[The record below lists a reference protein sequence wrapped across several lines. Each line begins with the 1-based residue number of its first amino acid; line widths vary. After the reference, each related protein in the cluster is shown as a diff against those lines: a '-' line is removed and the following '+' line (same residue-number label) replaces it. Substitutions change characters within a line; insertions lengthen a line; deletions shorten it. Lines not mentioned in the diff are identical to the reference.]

1 MMPRSL
7 TPLVITAVAIAAGPA
22 AATTLDF
29 DGELLEAGTPANG
42 VFDFRFRCLEGAD
55 PDALVEVGP
64 TVEKEDIL
72 VSNGRFSVELDFG
85 TDEVCSDSG
94 WIQTSVARGDRLGG
108 FTSLEPPHP
117 VPRSPKPKSAES
129 MPPGAITFFAL
140 PQCPPGWT
148 EYIGARG
155 RAVVGVPS
163 GGTVEGTLGV
173 PLSNLEERQH
183 QHVYSDSGFTD
194 AGGVHQHSWATIQTA
209 GSDVQWSSYDATGS
223 PELVFSWQNGIG
235 TDGSGIYPLSASPNA
250 TYYTEE
256 SGVHQHSF
264 ATGNQSTVFAPD
276 LFPYIQLLAC
286 RKN

>member
-1 MMPRSL
+1 MPRPL
-7 TPLVITAVAIAAGPA
+7 TALIIIAVALFAGPA
-22 AATTLDF
+22 AAATLDF
-29 DGELLEAGTPANG
+29 DGELLEAGAPAHG
-42 VFDFRFRCLEGAD
+42 IFDFRFRCLEGAD
-55 PDALVEVGP
+55 PDALVEVGAV
-64 TVEKEDIL
+64 VEKDDVF
-72 VSNGRFSVELDFG
+72 VSNGRFNVELDFG
-85 TDEVCSDSG
+85 PGEICADSG

-117 VPRSPKPKSAES
+117 VPRSSTPTPAEA

-140 PQCPPGWT
+140 AQCPPGWT

-173 PLSNLEERQH
+173 PLSNLEQRQH
-183 QHVYSDSGFTD
+183 QHAFSITGFTD

-209 GSDVQWSSYDATGS
+209 GSDIQWSSYDASGS
-223 PELVFSWQNGIG
+223 PNLVFAWQNGIG

-250 TYYTEE
+250 TFYTEE
-256 SGVHQHSF
+256 GGAHQHSF
-264 ATGNQSTVFAPD
+264 ATGSQHTVFAPD